1 MDHLPWQRKGFVVPV
16 GVEILLDPLG
26 MFIIIDLVEN
36 RRNIVK
42 IIDGVLGSIRP
53 QFLSWAHAS
62 KLEHHLIVVNVAVR
76 KILPEVDDE
85 EVGDESSNDG
95 SLGFCPNGTG

>member
-1 MDHLPWQRKGFVVPV
+1 MDNSHGSDWTICLGKRKGFVIPV

-26 MFIIIDLVEN
+26 MLVIINLVEN
-36 RRNIVK
+36 GRNIWQYPPTVC
-42 IIDGVLGSIRP
+42 ILGPCER
-53 QFLSWAHAS
+53 AGAS
-62 KLEHHLIVVNVAVR
+62 HNVAAR

-85 EVGDESSNDG
+85 EVGDKSSNDG

>member
-1 MDHLPWQRKGFVVPV
+1 MFV
-16 GVEILLDPLG
+16 
-26 MFIIIDLVEN
+26 IIDLVEN

-53 QFLSWAHAS
+53 QFVSWAHTS
-62 KLEHHLIVVNVAVR
+62 ELEHHLVVVNVAVR
-76 KILPEVDDE
+76 KILPKVNDE

-95 SLGFCPNGTG
+95 SLGFCPNSSS